1 MVGKNLDD
9 AAGWFRDSRKRWS
22 TWHNLSTAPAMRGYG
37 AQIMTNSTL
46 RALVVEDDHSWQQ
59 ILSEI
64 LSDCG
69 LEVEV
74 VNSLDEAS
82 RRLRDQPHRLA
93 VVDLSLSPNDH
104 NNYDGLRVLDTVR
117 RLDPNCRTILLTGF
131 ATVELAVTA
140 LTDYGAFTFLRKESF
155 HRSQFRDIV
164 YRILVS
170 PPILTTPIPAS
181 APSASSFPSKGQ
193 IPPLKFPNEK
203 ALIVEDDAGWRSI
216 LEELLSDAGFQVRT
230 CTSFGDAFGYLRKE
244 KFTLAVFDLS
254 LNGANSYA
262 WDKSPGD
269 QNPDGYQLLASAQN
283 EGIPTIVVS
292 GIAEPE
298 EIQRIYSEY
307 SISAYIEKQTFD
319 RSTFRRVVEETRAAN
334 KSLNELSALTD
345 REREVL
351 NLLAQGLTNKEIA
364 ERLVITTNTVKR
376 HLKAIF
382 EKLDVHTRSAAT
394 AKTTGG

>member
-1 MVGKNLDD
+1 M
-9 AAGWFRDSRKRWS
+9 
-22 TWHNLSTAPAMRGYG
+22 TASA
-37 AQIMTNSTL
+37 L
-46 RALVVEDDHSWQQ
+46 RALVVEDEHSWQQ

-69 LEVEV
+69 LEVDAAQ
-74 VNSLDEAS
+74 SLDEAS
-82 RRLRDQPHRLA
+82 ISLKAQPHRLA

-104 NNYDGLRVLDTVR
+104 NNYDGLRVLDAVR

-140 LTDYGAFTFLRKESF
+140 LTDYGAFTFLRKEIF

-170 PPILTTPIPAS
+170 PPLPAS
-181 APSASSFPSKGQ
+181 RTPVPASVLNAASSPLKGQ
-193 IPPLKFPNEK
+193 AAPLKLPNEK
-203 ALIVEDDAGWRSI
+203 ALVVEDDAGWRSI
-216 LEELLSDAGFQVRT
+216 LEELLSDARFQVRT
-230 CTSFGDAFGYLRKE
+230 CTSFGDAFGYLRRE
-244 KFTLAVFDLS
+244 KFALAVFDLS
-254 LNGANSYA
+254 LNGTNSSA
-262 WDKSPGD
+262 WDKSAAD
-269 QNPDGYQLLASAQN
+269 QDLDGYQLLASAHN

-292 GIAEPE
+292 GMAERE

-319 RSTFRRVVEETRAAN
+319 RATFRRIVEETRATN
-334 KSLNELSALTD
+334 KSLSELSTLTD
-345 REREVL
+345 RERDVL

-364 ERLVITTNTVKR
+364 EKLVITTNTVKR

-394 AKTTGG
+394 AKATGG

>member
-1 MVGKNLDD
+1 MSPV
-9 AAGWFRDSRKRWS
+9 
-22 TWHNLSTAPAMRGYG
+22 P
-37 AQIMTNSTL
+37 

-59 ILSEI
+59 IISEI

-69 LEVEV
+69 LEVDV
-74 VNSLDEAS
+74 ATNLNDATLNLKSL
-82 RRLRDQPHRLA
+82 PHRLA

-170 PPILTTPIPAS
+170 PPIITTP
-181 APSASSFPSKGQ
+181 APSSGGTPPVSTAKRHTG
-193 IPPLKFPNEK
+193 PLKSHPDK
-203 ALIVEDDAGWRSI
+203 ALVVEDDAGWRSI
-216 LEELLSDAGFQVRT
+216 LEELLGDTGFLVRT
-230 CTSFGDAFGYLRKE
+230 CASFGDALGYLRKDR
-244 KFTLAVFDLS
+244 FSLAVIDLS
-254 LNGANSYA
+254 LQGVMPGMPETGMNGSHLE
-262 WDKSPGD
+262 
-269 QNPDGYQLLASAQN
+269 GYQLLSTAREN
-283 EGIPTIVVS
+283 NIPTIVVS
-292 GIAEPE
+292 GITETE

-307 SISAYIEKQTFD
+307 AITAYIEKQAFD
-319 RSTFRRVVEETRAAN
+319 RAAFRRVIEET
-334 KSLNELSALTD
+334 KQTFQSQSELSKLTE

-351 NLLAQGLTNKEIA
+351 DLLAQGLTNKEIA

-382 EKLDVHTRSAAT
+382 EKLKVHTRSAAT
-394 AKTTGG
+394 AKVTGG

>member
-1 MVGKNLDD
+1 
-9 AAGWFRDSRKRWS
+9 
-22 TWHNLSTAPAMRGYG
+22 
-37 AQIMTNSTL
+37 MTTPTL

-69 LEVEV
+69 LEVDVASSVE
-74 VNSLDEAS
+74 EAS
-82 RRLRDQPHRLA
+82 LTLKARPHRLA

-104 NNYDGLRVLDTVR
+104 NNYDGLRVLDAVR

-170 PPILTTPIPAS
+170 PPHLAALLPAS
-181 APSASSFPSKGQ
+181 GATASSSPVKGSVTPQ
-193 IPPLKFPNEK
+193 KLLNEK
-203 ALIVEDDAGWRSI
+203 ALVVEDDAGWRSI

-230 CTSFGDAFGYLRKE
+230 CVGFGDAFGYLRKE
-244 KFTLAVFDLS
+244 KFTLAVIDLS
-254 LNGANSYA
+254 LQGANNT
-262 WDKSPGD
+262 WDKGVIDP
-269 QNPDGYQLLASAQN
+269 NLDGYQLLNAARA

-292 GIAEPE
+292 GITESE
-298 EIQRIYSEY
+298 EIQRVYSEY
-307 SISAYIEKQTFD
+307 SISAYIEKQAFD
-319 RSTFRRVVEETRAAN
+319 RAAFRRVVEETRLTHH
-334 KSLNELSALTD
+334 SLSELSALTD

-351 NLLAQGLTNKEIA
+351 DLLAQGLANKEIA
-364 ERLVITTNTVKR
+364 EKLFITTNTVKR

-382 EKLDVHTRSAAT
+382 EKLDVHTRTAAT
-394 AKTTGG
+394 AKVAGDGKFNTLQRD

>member
-1 MVGKNLDD
+1 M
-9 AAGWFRDSRKRWS
+9 
-22 TWHNLSTAPAMRGYG
+22 TTPA
-37 AQIMTNSTL
+37 L
-46 RALVVEDDHSWQQ
+46 RALVIEDDNSWQQ

-69 LEVEV
+69 LEVDV
-74 VNSLDEAS
+74 AGSVDEAS
-82 RRLRDQPHRLA
+82 VSLKAQPHRVA

-104 NNYDGLRVLDTVR
+104 NNVDGLRVLDAVR

-170 PPILTTPIPAS
+170 PPHLSAPIPAS
-181 APSASSFPSKGQ
+181 GATPSASAVKNQ
-193 IPPLKFPNEK
+193 AAAQKPPTEK

-216 LEELLSDAGFQVRT
+216 LEELLRDAGFQVRS
-230 CTSFGDAFGYLRKE
+230 CSGFGDAYGYFRKE
-244 KFTLAVFDLS
+244 KFTLAVIDLS
-254 LNGANSYA
+254 LQGSGSSLDAPNL
-262 WDKSPGD
+262 
-269 QNPDGYQLLASAQN
+269 DGYQLLNTARS
-283 EGIPTIVVS
+283 EGIPAIVVS
-292 GIAEPE
+292 GITETE
-298 EIQRIYSEY
+298 EIQRVYSQY

-319 RSTFRRVVEETRAAN
+319 RAAFRRIVEETRLTYQ
-334 KSLNELSALTD
+334 SLSELNALTD

-351 NLLAQGLTNKEIA
+351 DLLARGLTNKEIA
-364 ERLVITTNTVKR
+364 EKLFITTNTVKR

-394 AKTTGG
+394 AKAAGG